1 VIAGQSREQESA
13 TKQEQQG
20 DKPKLSEPVRA
31 PGPEYARELLH
42 LQATGGNAMVGRL
55 LRGVATSGDPLAE
68 RDQAARDDI
77 AARIHQRL
85 GRGERLAP
93 DVHERFA
100 PALGASLA
108 EVRIHTDPG
117 AADLAREVNARAF
130 TTGSDVFFGAGA
142 YEPQTARGAHLL
154 AHELTHTVQRPATPT
169 GGGDL
174 RVSDPGD
181 RDEQAAEHAAGK
193 LVAGDAVAAGGA
205 VAAGDAVAAHP
216 AASGVD
222 VHRAVDTTLTSTDK
236 SESSYDPA
244 SAAWSS
250 SSRTS
255 VVSGDESA
263 SVTRSGKRSV
273 GLAGGDFSYGS
284 TTSTQSEESGPG
296 YSGSSSRTDTKK
308 LGTGG
313 YSSTT
318 STTERAGDVSATNTS
333 GTSYSAAGGKFG
345 RTTTTGQTSGTVDDK
360 GELVRGT
367 STTRTAGG
375 GVLAGPDGYGGYGTM
390 SGDASQTLAKG
401 VKVGVSGGLDG
412 RFTVNVIEVPG
423 SSPVAYQIVT
433 TISLGAK
440 LGVSGG
446 ADRGASGS
454 VSGSASGAVTATYA
468 HVLPEAEA
476 QRYLTALNNIRSA
489 PVSGLYREL
498 DILGTAVRD
507 GDETA
512 VAMLRG
518 LQAGV
523 LGDPGAAA
531 GLGDGDSVTLKTE
544 GKIGANASV
553 GAKGAGGGIGASGGV
568 SAAASMTWTV
578 ARKGDKVLLTG
589 APARETG
596 WSASGTG
603 SVGIGSMGYGEE
615 HKSSSSQAYTF
626 ILDPKNP
633 DYDAL
638 YRLILGADGAAGL
651 AAIAKAH
658 PELVAGSAL
667 TTGTGETDTVTAGL
681 GPVGLSITSGSA
693 RSTTTATGPT
703 GQTVTDTG
711 TGTGGAGLTL
721 GGVNVANYNE
731 SGSVTTTTG
740 PDRTAKGDV
749 NTSTSESDW
758 WKTIKGVAEHPWDS
772 VTGLF
777 TGSTKLAQD
786 TDVAGMKLSDAD
798 YARISA
804 AAASD
809 AWRKVF
815 TSVRH
820 IADWNQCQAR
830 VLAAGGDRRQI
841 GAALADFVAGGGSER
856 AQMVQQIVRGRGSAV
871 GGARYEWP
879 GDLAAQK
886 SVFESLVDGDPLA
899 AITAAQ
905 EAGNYEQAGRL
916 AADAV
921 SKLDTLVAAMR
932 AGEDKFADTAS
943 YGEMLRRIGERR
955 AELVGR
961 SHLVAAHV
969 PAPTETTV
977 PTPEQAAAK
986 DEAGTAAAKARYD
999 GLMTSLRGFLDM
1011 QTRIFGIIQA
1021 EQAKKDNWFD
1031 RPDVILM
1038 AKKLT
1043 ELKDKVYP
1051 EWENAFQA
1059 AVSAAKEAG
1068 LPAPTEP
1075 VPAWNWWQRL
1085 HDMLVKD
1092 Y

>member
-1 VIAGQSREQESA
+1 VIAGQSREQESSA
-13 TKQEQQG
+13 KQEQQG
-20 DKPKLSEPVRA
+20 DKPKLSEAIRA

-55 LRGVATSGDPLAE
+55 LRSVATPGDPLAE
-68 RDQAARDDI
+68 RDQAAREDI
-77 AARIHQRL
+77 AARIRQRI

-93 DVHERFA
+93 DVHERFE
-100 PALGASLA
+100 PALGASLG
-108 EVRIHTDPG
+108 EVRIHADPE
-117 AADLAREVNARAF
+117 AADLARDVNARAF
-130 TTGSDVFFGAGA
+130 TTGADVFFGAGA

-154 AHELTHTVQRPATPT
+154 AHELTHTVQRPAAPS

-181 RDEQAAEHAAGK
+181 RDEQAAEAAAGK
-193 LVAGDAVAAGGA
+193 LVAGDAVTVAGGA
-205 VAAGDAVAAHP
+205 GAAAAGAV
-216 AASGVD
+216 S
-222 VHRAVDTTLTSTDK
+222 VHRAVDTTLTTTDK

-244 SAAWSS
+244 SATWSDS
-250 SSRTS
+250 SKTS

-273 GLAGGDFSYGS
+273 GLSGGDFSYGS

-318 STTERAGDVSATNTS
+318 SATERVGDVSVTNTS

-345 RTTTTGQTSGTVDDK
+345 RTRTTGQTSGTVDDK
-360 GELVRGT
+360 GDLVRGT
-367 STTRTAGG
+367 STTRTTGG

-440 LGVSGG
+440 LGLSGG

-498 DILGTAVRD
+498 DILGAAVRD
-507 GDETA
+507 GEETA

-523 LGDPGAAA
+523 LGDPSAAA

-544 GKIGANASV
+544 GKVGANASA
-553 GAKGAGGGIGASGGV
+553 GAKGSGGGVGASGGV

-578 ARKGDKVLLTG
+578 ARKGGKVLLTG
-589 APARETG
+589 APAKETG

-615 HKSSSSQAYTF
+615 HKSSSSQTYSF
-626 ILDPKNP
+626 ILDPQDPN
-633 DYDAL
+633 YDAM

-658 PELVAGSAL
+658 PELVAGNAL

-693 RSTTTATGPT
+693 RSTTTVTDPT

-711 TGTGGAGLTL
+711 TGSGGAALTL
-721 GGVNVANYNE
+721 GGANVASYNE
-731 SGSVTTTTG
+731 SGSITTTTTG
-740 PDRTAKGDV
+740 PDKTAKGDV

-758 WKTIKGVAEHPWDS
+758 WKTVKNAAEHPWDS
-772 VTGLF
+772 ITGLF

-809 AWRKVF
+809 EWRKVF

-830 VLAAGGDRRQI
+830 VVAAGGDRRLI
-841 GAALADFVAGGGSER
+841 GAALADFVSGGSSER

-879 GDLAAQK
+879 GELAAQK

-899 AITAAQ
+899 AITTAQ

-921 SKLDTLVAAMR
+921 SKLDTLVTALR
-932 AGEDKFADTAS
+932 NNQDKFADAAS

-969 PAPTETTV
+969 PPPTETTV

-986 DEAGTAAAKARYD
+986 DEAGKAAAKARYD
-999 GLMTSLRGFLDM
+999 GLMASLRGFLDM

-1021 EQAKKDNWFD
+1021 EQAKKDDWFD
-1031 RPDVILM
+1031 KPDVIVI

-1051 EWENAFQA
+1051 EWESAFQA